1 MCCIYKADLP
11 HGFLCLPPVRSPP
24 CHTRIYCRFQR
35 LSLGGVHDEAEIRGH
50 RRTYIGAIPGGIIR
64 CLRRAG
70 ARNPVL
76 LLDEVDKIGSNAR
89 GGDPSAALLEVLD
102 PEQNDTFTDH
112 YLNVPF
118 DLSSVLFV
126 ATANK
131 VDTIPEALLD
141 RLEVKG
147 WCD

>member
-1 MCCIYKADLP
+1 M
-11 HGFLCLPPVRSPP
+11 
-24 CHTRIYCRFQR
+24 
-35 LSLGGVHDEAEIRGH
+35 HDEAEIRGH
-50 RRTYIGAIPGGIIR
+50 RRTYIGAMPGGIIR
-64 CLRRAG
+64 CRRRAG

-76 LLDEVDKIGSNAR
+76 LLDEVDKIGSNVR
-89 GGDPSAALLEVLD
+89 GGDPSAALLEVID

-112 YLNVPF
+112 YLKLPF

-141 RLEVKG
+141 HLEVTMSLG
-147 WCD
+147 AVRGVVDIFCDRPRGRWAGRRGRGLPLLRSVLR